1 MNIPNMLTILRIILV
16 PVYLVIFFSNMD
28 NRILIAG
35 LVFILA
41 GISDV
46 LDGHIARKYNLQT
59 KIGTVL
65 DPFADKM
72 MTFAILISFTL
83 SNFIPGWILIALGIK
98 EILLILGG
106 AVLYFS
112 KANQVIPSN
121 KFGKY
126 ATALFYA
133 ATLSI
138 VFKLPSTISEVLFLV
153 TVVLNILAL
162 VNYLGTYLDIVKNR
176 KVSVDK
182 K

>member
-16 PVYLVIFFSNMD
+16 PIYMFVFFSDLD
-28 NRILIAG
+28 NRLLLAG

-59 KIGTVL
+59 KLGTVL
-65 DPFADKM
+65 DPFADKL

-83 SNFIPGWILIALGIK
+83 SKLIPEWILIALGIK
-98 EILLILGG
+98 EIILILGG
-106 AVLYFS
+106 SLLYFS
-112 KANQVIPSN
+112 SSNEVVPSN
-121 KFGKY
+121 KYGKS

-138 VFKLPSTISEVLFLV
+138 VFKLPETLSQVLFLV
-153 TVVLNILAL
+153 TVVFNILAL
-162 VNYLGTYLDIVKNR
+162 INYVNIYIELVKNR
-176 KVSVDK
+176 EVSVDK
-182 K
+182 E